1 MSIKVE
7 SKVVPSNEGWS
18 AQHNIA
24 CSSDSK
30 GRGRSGWEIRKEEEE
45 LTKQPPAIR
54 AIRILLITK
63 ATAAPPDLRLFPSC
77 CLQGSTTH
85 LPPQQAL
92 LGCQQ
97 KEGLPEVKGRFTCWG
112 ENQNSHSRDT
122 SSLPRRSHH
131 PVWWLFMGTFPHYT
145 EVRLKMPRQPPS
157 ISWTSCMDADSRLS
171 CLSLIT
177 QGAEKARRVERKKR
191 GFLLLVY
198 YKTASLPLVYFQ
210 IAQHSEMET
219 LREAWEAEMGKTLL
233 WCKENLKYSHTT
245 SKNTNTQE
253 KLPILAASLPS
264 ARSLPCAAAA
274 T

>member
-30 GRGRSGWEIRKEEEE
+30 GRGRSGREIQKEEEE
-45 LTKQPPAIR
+45 LTKLSPAVR
-54 AIRILLITK
+54 AIQILLITQ

-77 CLQGSTTH
+77 CLQGSTTY
-85 LPPQQAL
+85 LPPEQAL
-92 LGCQQ
+92 LGHQQ

-131 PVWWLFMGTFPHYT
+131 PVWWLFMGTFPHRT
-145 EVRLKMPRQPPS
+145 EVRLKTPKQPPYT
-157 ISWTSCMDADSRLS
+157 SWTSHMNADSRLS

-177 QGAEKARRVERKKR
+177 QGAEKAWRIKR
-191 GFLLLVY
+191 NSRF
-198 YKTASLPLVYFQ
+198 F
-210 IAQHSEMET
+210 
-219 LREAWEAEMGKTLL
+219 
-233 WCKENLKYSHTT
+233 TT
-245 SKNTNTQE
+245 SLLQNCQPTTCIFPNCTTQWNGDFEGSLGGGNGKN
-253 KLPILAASLPS
+253 S
-264 ARSLPCAAAA
+264 AVM
-274 T
+274 